1 MGDNDAPNH
10 THTCQ
15 KKEGEITRRGTP
27 HSRVSS
33 LPSSRDPGQP
43 TRSCNREIRDARY
56 MLHGALGPRFRGDD
70 NGGGGDDG
78 LQMKI
83 PLISNLMIFLRT
95 AVRFRGGDRKGRGD
109 CKLRSKNTSSSD
121 PIIFLGTA
129 MRRGEDGFSLI
140 EISLALL
147 LIGMLIS
154 AVLKSAPLIEAVQL
168 RAVVKNVDSYRMAT
182 QLFVEKYGHLPGDY
196 PKASQTLGPHAQNG
210 NGNGRVEG
218 AGLDPH
224 GEAFWFWQHLS
235 SAGLIPHPGTLMPG
249 EIPAF
254 GHGLPKAK
262 IGGGFTVVEN
272 PPSVP
277 AMPGLWI
284 LLGEQNGVLN
294 NRASLTPSQAR
305 QILDLCG
312 EADPLHGSLR
322 VMEGMDAP
330 PQSCLHHGHI
340 NLQEKAATCIMYF
353 RV

>member
-1 MGDNDAPNH
+1 MGDRYSQ
-10 THTCQ
+10 TCH
-15 KKEGEITRRGTP
+15 P
-27 HSRVSS
+27 CS
-33 LPSSRDPGQP
+33 LPCHLRAGTLLSWKNFETHSSWCLGGNVPSPTLVTPAEAGAQGIKRDLSITQNCAAAIFRMWLWAPASAGV
-43 TRSCNREIRDARY
+43 TRVGAWIITLGACCSTHNYAKEDNKKVNNRQTDE
-56 MLHGALGPRFRGDD
+56 
-70 NGGGGDDG
+70 
-78 LQMKI
+78 Q
-83 PLISNLMIFLRT
+83 
-95 AVRFRGGDRKGRGD
+95 
-109 CKLRSKNTSSSD
+109 
-121 PIIFLGTA
+121 
-129 MRRGEDGFSLI
+129 GFSLI

-196 PKASQTLGPHAQNG
+196 PKASQTLGPLAQNG

-224 GEAFWFWQHLS
+224 GEAFCFWQHLS
-235 SAGLIPHPGTLMPG
+235 SAGLIPHPGTLTPG
-249 EIPAF
+249 ETPAF
-254 GHGLPKAK
+254 GHGLPKAR
-262 IGGGFTVVEN
+262 IGGGFTVVDN

-284 LLGEQNGVLN
+284 LLGEQNGILN
-294 NRASLTPSQAR
+294 NHASLTPSQAR

-330 PQSCLHHGHI
+330 PQSCLHHGQL
-340 NLQEKAATCIMYF
+340 NLAQQAATCIVYF
-353 RV
+353 KV